1 MNSALKIDR
10 TMFSINKLL
19 AETSKRNAS
28 DLHISSGIPPVCR
41 INSRLVKLGD
51 KILTPEDTELLANSV
66 LNEQQKNVLKEQG
79 EIDISYAGDFRCRL
93 NVFKQKGSYSL
104 AFRLLNPEIKG
115 FKELMLPSVLE
126 DFCKLNRGLVLVTGP
141 TGTGKT
147 TTLAA
152 MVDWINTHR
161 DCHIVTLEDPIEYVH
176 QHKKSIVNQ
185 REIGQDSLSYAN
197 ALRAVLR
204 QDPDVILI
212 GEMRD
217 LESISIALTAAETGH
232 LVFST
237 LHTIGAS
244 KSIDRIID
252 VFPPYQQQQIR
263 TQLSMVLQGVVSQQ
277 LIPHLNGTGRIV
289 ATEIMM
295 TTPAIRTLIR
305 ENKTH
310 QISNAIQTSGKQ
322 NMNTMDS
329 CILDLLKQ
337 GLIKTED
344 ALGYSVDIDNMKK
357 QLSQLNRIQQKY
369 NMTFTD

>member
-1 MNSALKIDR
+1 MKVIMDTNVFASMDID
-10 TMFSINKLL
+10 KLL
-19 AETSKRNAS
+19 AEISKLHAS
-28 DLHISSGIPPVCR
+28 DLHISAGLPPVCR
-41 INSRLVKLGD
+41 INSRLVHIGD
-51 KILTPEDTELLANSV
+51 RILSPDDTRLLVDLV
-66 LNEQQKNVLKEQG
+66 LNENQKKILMEQG
-79 EIDISYAGDFRCRL
+79 EIDISYTASGNQRCRL
-93 NVFKQKGSYSL
+93 NVFRQKGCYSF
-104 AFRLLNPEIKG
+104 AFRLLTPEIRG

-126 DFCKLNRGLVLVTGP
+126 DLCALHRGLVLITGP

-152 MVDWINTHR
+152 MVDWINTNR

-185 REIGQDSLSYAN
+185 REIGQDSMSYAN

-217 LESISIALTAAETGH
+217 LESIAIALTAAETGH
-232 LVFST
+232 LVLST

-263 TQLSMVLQGVVSQQ
+263 TQLSMVLQGVISQQ
-277 LIPHLNGTGRIV
+277 LIPRADGKGRVV
-289 ATEIMM
+289 ATEVMIA
-295 TTPAIRTLIR
+295 TPAIRTLIR

-310 QISNAIQTSGKQ
+310 QISNVIQTSGKQ
-322 NMNTMDS
+322 QMKTMDS
-329 CILDLLKQ
+329 SLLELYMR
-337 GLIKTED
+337 GLISAED
-344 ALGYSVDIDNMKK
+344 ALGYSVDTENMKK
-357 QLSQLNRIQQKY
+357 QLSQLIHV
-369 NMTFTD
+369 